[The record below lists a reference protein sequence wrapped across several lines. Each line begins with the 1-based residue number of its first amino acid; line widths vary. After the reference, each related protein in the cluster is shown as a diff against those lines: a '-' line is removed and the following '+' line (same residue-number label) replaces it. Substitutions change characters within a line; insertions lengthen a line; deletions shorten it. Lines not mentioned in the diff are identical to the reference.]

1 MLLPLKWI
9 YANNRAII
17 AKKNF
22 SKKISKNRVGVG
34 ESYIYSKTIIM
45 GRISKL
51 KKTLINEAN
60 RQLLK
65 ESCTCYTANPVG
77 GGAMLVYDLCQQ
89 GTQAASCSCCCSAW
103 LHPHYVEDQ
112 ECLTTSVAPPSSGG
126 GNDDGLGLYANDFL
140 TVDDLDT
147 GDLGGITTNQY
158 DKPSKAS
165 GFIERDSREID
176 ILIPKDREG
185 SGDYRY

>member
-1 MLLPLKWI
+1 
-9 YANNRAII
+9 
-17 AKKNF
+17 
-22 SKKISKNRVGVG
+22 
-34 ESYIYSKTIIM
+34 M

-60 RQLLK
+60 KQLLK

-77 GGAMLVYDLCQQ
+77 GGAMLVYDLCGQ

-103 LHPHYVEDQ
+103 LHPTYVDQ
-112 ECLTTSVAPPSSGG
+112 QPCLTTSVVPPSSGG
-126 GNDDGLGLYANDFL
+126 GDDDDGLGLYANDFL

-147 GDLGGITTNQY
+147 GDGGSYLGGNLGMK
-158 DKPSKAS
+158 DKGLKSTD
-165 GFIERDSREID
+165 FIEKDNLRGD
-176 ILIPKDREG
+176 ILMPKDREG